1 MNSKIHF
8 YLSTIFLFLGF
19 FVLMAAFLDEPGQA
33 DINAKFISPQF
44 ECSDKTPVGEC
55 SKEHLGNMCKL
66 EKEGP
71 RLSYS
76 PKCYE

>member
-33 DINAKFISPQF
+33 DINARFIAAQV
-44 ECSDKTPVGEC
+44 ECSDKTPVGKC
-55 SKEHLGNMCKL
+55 SEEYVGNMCKNTKNGTML
-66 EKEGP
+66 N
-71 RLSYS
+71 LSS
-76 PKCYE
+76 KCDE